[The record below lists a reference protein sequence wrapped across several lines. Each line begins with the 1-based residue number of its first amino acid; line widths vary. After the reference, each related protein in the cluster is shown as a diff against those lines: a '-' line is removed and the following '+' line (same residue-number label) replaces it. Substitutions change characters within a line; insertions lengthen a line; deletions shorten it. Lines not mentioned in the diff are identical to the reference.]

1 MKKIMTSAALLFAAA
16 LAFIS
21 CGDKDPV
28 TPGYGISVPDLVLDF
43 DKSVIQASGSD
54 AVTFRAFYK
63 GQDVSASSTLFLV
76 EGTKYTPMSS
86 MTFSATKEGSYTF
99 QVAHG
104 TSKSDVVKIS
114 AISEEIPQA
123 PADSKPQSTNFVHR
137 TFFNQHTGATCPNCP
152 FMTYL
157 LRKTL
162 TDEVKDKVVLAS
174 IRNYD
179 GDPAF
184 AQIPNPSGSAPFLH
198 IDYNETYLYNAGAP
212 GLQALID
219 RRTATPAEVGISAS
233 PVYYDADGKI
243 VLTVAVKAAV
253 ANEYNVGVWLMQ
265 DNYYRQQTV
274 DNGRLN
280 LLEGTWGT
288 SGDSYHNHDNCVRLA
303 ESKYLGSHVGYPLG
317 RIEAGQTK
325 EWRFVFN
332 VNLGEGKDSNGDGK
346 VDHNDGSW
354 WEGKSKVNLAD
365 LHFAAFVTT
374 HEGTV
379 YTVVNAIDFPYNE
392 AKPFEYID

>member
-21 CGDKDPV
+21 CGDKEPV

-76 EGTKYTPMSS
+76 EGGKYTPMSS
-86 MTFSATKEGSYTF
+86 MTFSASKEGSYTF

-114 AISEEIPQA
+114 AISKAIPQA
-123 PADSKPQSTNFVHR
+123 PADSKPQSANFVHR
-137 TFFNQHTGATCPNCP
+137 TFFNQHTGAGCPNCP

-157 LRKTL
+157 LKKTL
-162 TDEVKDKVVLAS
+162 TEDVKDKVVLAAL
-174 IRNYD
+174 RNY
-179 GDPAF
+179 GGEAGF
-184 AQIPNPSGSAPFLH
+184 ASVQNPGGGWPFLH
-198 IDYNETYLYNAGAP
+198 IDYNETYLYNGGEAGLKAV
-212 GLQALID
+212 IE
-219 RRTATPAEVGISAS
+219 RRTSTPAAVGISAT
-233 PVYYDADGKI
+233 PVYYEEDGQI

-253 ANEYNVGVWLMQ
+253 ANEYNIGVWLMQ
-265 DNYYRQQTV
+265 DGYKKTQTV
-274 DNGRLN
+274 DNGRLS
-280 LLEGTWGT
+280 LLGPEGFT
-288 SGDSYHNHDNCVRLA
+288 DDYHYHNNCVRVA

-332 VNLGEGKDSNGDGK
+332 VGLGTEELGY
-346 VDHNDGSW
+346 VDHW
-354 WEGKSKVNLAD
+354 WEGQKDGINLAD